1 MRATQMTRRFMV
13 YLLSVMAVAL
23 VSSCVPQAIPPDLNS
38 GIEGTMLVGPQCP
51 VVGPGTTGCE
61 DKPYQGT
68 VIVKTADGLLEVTR
82 FTADAE
88 GHFRV
93 PLYPGTYL
101 LQPVPG
107 TNGFPH
113 AAEQTVEVDEGGFAQ
128 VTISFDTGIRSTCN
142 ARGPR
147 ERRSS

>member
-1 MRATQMTRRFMV
+1 MPPKGVGNTRRFMV
-13 YLLSVMAVAL
+13 YLLSLMAVAL
-23 VSSCVPQAIPPDLNS
+23 VSACTLQAIPPDLDS
-38 GIEGTMLVGPQCP
+38 GIEGTMLAGPQCP

-68 VIVKTADGLLEVTR
+68 VIVKTANGLLEVTR

-93 PLYPGTYL
+93 PLYPGTYVL
-101 LQPVPG
+101 EPIPG

-113 AAEQTVEVDEGGFAQ
+113 AAEQAIEVKEGAFTR
-128 VTISFDTGIRSTCN
+128 VDISFDTGIR
-142 ARGPR
+142 
-147 ERRSS
+147 

>member
-1 MRATQMTRRFMV
+1 MRPKSLGNPQRFMV
-13 YLLSVMAVAL
+13 YFLSVMAVAL
-23 VSSCVPQAIPPDLNS
+23 VSACVPQAIPPDLNS
-38 GIEGTMLVGPQCP
+38 GIEGTMLIGPQCP

-68 VIVKTADGLLEVTR
+68 VSVKTANGLVEVTQ
-82 FTADAE
+82 FTADTE

-101 LQPVPG
+101 LVPISG

-113 AAEQTVEVDEGGFAQ
+113 AAEQTVEVNQGAFTEVA
-128 VTISFDTGIRSTCN
+128 ISFDTGIR
-142 ARGPR
+142 
-147 ERRSS
+147 